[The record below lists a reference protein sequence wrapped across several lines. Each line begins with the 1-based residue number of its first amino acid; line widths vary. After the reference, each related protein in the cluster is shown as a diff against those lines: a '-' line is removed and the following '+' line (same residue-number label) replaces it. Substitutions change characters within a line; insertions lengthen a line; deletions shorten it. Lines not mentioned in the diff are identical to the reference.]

1 MLLQAAIVG
10 EVLAVGHFGEW
21 IKDLGRRPAVWVPV
35 LRARRRARQVSAREQ
50 GAPQHRVG
58 QGLT

>member
-10 EVLAVGHFGEW
+10 EVLRLAVGHFGEW

-50 GAPQHRVG
+50 GASRHRVG
-58 QGLT
+58 RD